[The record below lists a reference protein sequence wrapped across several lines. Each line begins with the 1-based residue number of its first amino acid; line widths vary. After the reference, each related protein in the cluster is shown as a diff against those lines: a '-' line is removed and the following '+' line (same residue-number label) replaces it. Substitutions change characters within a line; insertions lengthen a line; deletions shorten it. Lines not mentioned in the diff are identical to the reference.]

1 MKSKNYP
8 DVCLLGGRV
17 VGVDLTS
24 CEFISQLIS
33 GAKKDLEE
41 NKFDMALEKY
51 YKVSQAI
58 YHLQRLGSTKPRY
71 GLSRL
76 HAEIYYSMGLVCD
89 LQSRWEAA
97 MGHFKD
103 ALAVYRKC
111 RDEASAGTGDESSM
125 RLPIVFRMI
134 EISTRAAEIQMKR
147 KRYQGALLLLN
158 AALETLKSNFPRNV
172 LHKEAV
178 LMMMK
183 KRIKE
188 NLAEATCRKEEFNRE
203 KTKEL
208 EGEAMLSYMNDE
220 EEDHATDNV
229 CVSPWTSLCPSSEI

>member
-1 MKSKNYP
+1 
-8 DVCLLGGRV
+8 
-17 VGVDLTS
+17 
-24 CEFISQLIS
+24 
-33 GAKKDLEE
+33 
-41 NKFDMALEKY
+41 
-51 YKVSQAI
+51 
-58 YHLQRLGSTKPRY
+58 
-71 GLSRL
+71 
-76 HAEIYYSMGLVCD
+76 
-89 LQSRWEAA
+89 
-97 MGHFKD
+97 
-103 ALAVYRKC
+103 
-111 RDEASAGTGDESSM
+111 
-125 RLPIVFRMI
+125 
-134 EISTRAAEIQMKR
+134 MKR